1 GASVELRN
9 EQLVVLGERVGDAEA
24 TVVEVEALLGLG
36 EYPFGI
42 HVLRQR
48 GAAVDPQRDG
58 DLLAAVRGG
67 NRTGV
72 LVAPLPVRARNQCD
86 EVGGDG
92 SRRLEHPPQRTAV
105 ATVA

>member
-1 GASVELRN
+1 L
-9 EQLVVLGERVGDAEA
+9 QLVVSAELVDEPVY
-24 TVVEVEALLGLG
+24 TVVEAYRLLGLG
-36 EYPFGI
+36 RYPSGLY
-42 HVLRQR
+42 VLRPR
-48 GAAVDPQRDG
+48 GEAVDPQRDG
-58 DLLAAVRGG
+58 ALLAAVRGA